1 MIRSASQAV
10 PASAGE
16 TALDGLRALAAGEA
30 HGLSRADWDL
40 LAGLAAGQQDHT
52 RPSDLMALPCQSPA
66 ASFHLEMLR
75 TLTEQPRDDEPARV
89 RRRYHARCLS
99 QFLLPRDRASR
110 PLVTVLIP
118 VHDRAGIVV
127 EAIDSCVR
135 QTWRPLEILV
145 IDDGSTDD
153 LRAALLPYGDAVRLH
168 RQEHRGVSSARNH
181 GIRLARGD
189 FVHLLDSDDVL
200 QSDAIGRKVAAFL
213 NIADAE
219 LCFSAADAPPLLG
232 LDGKVPTRAVA
243 KPSATRDLIGA
254 VRAGHPF
261 HTSTVMMPRWSMLD
275 APPFEEDLRRAEDTR
290 YWLSLALRG
299 TKAIALTTPLTIR
312 RKLGASLSD
321 LRNQSQEEAITV
333 RARDLRDLLANP
345 RHWCHAPGYYMR
357 LAADSRHCAPFEP
370 ATGTAA
376 KALTEL
382 SAAVS
387 EITSAARCEGLSPLP
402 LFAALRAD
410 DAIWGQRARALSL
423 GPELDRFFASMPELI
438 ARGLRTSAPLEPA
451 DIDHWRSAGQ
461 LHVDKVLRM
470 LKVREAHDRGDR
482 AALTWVLRHVPLP
495 LRHRD
500 AKRFRRLRRET
511 GSDRLS
517 AWLTWALRRG

>member
-1 MIRSASQAV
+1 
-10 PASAGE
+10 
-16 TALDGLRALAAGEA
+16 
-30 HGLSRADWDL
+30 
-40 LAGLAAGQQDHT
+40 
-52 RPSDLMALPCQSPA
+52 
-66 ASFHLEMLR
+66 MLR
-75 TLTEQPRDDEPARV
+75 TLTEQPRDDESSRA

-127 EAIDSCVR
+127 EAIDSCLR
-135 QTWRPLEILV
+135 QSWRPLEILV

-153 LRAALLPYGDAVRLH
+153 LRGALLPYGDAVRLH
-168 RQEHRGVSSARNH
+168 HQEHRGVSSARNR

-200 QSDAIGRKVAAFL
+200 RPDAIGHKVAAFL
-213 NIADAE
+213 SIADAE
-219 LCFSAADAPPLLG
+219 LCYSAADAPPLLG

-299 TKAIALTTPLTIR
+299 TKAIALTMPLTVR

-357 LAADSRHCAPFEP
+357 LAADSKHCAPFEP

-376 KALTEL
+376 KALAEL
-382 SAAVS
+382 SATLSDIAGR
-387 EITSAARCEGLSPLP
+387 TRCDGLSPLP
-402 LFAALRAD
+402 LFAALRTE
-410 DAIWGQRARALSL
+410 DAIWGQRARAQSL
-423 GPELDRFFASMPELI
+423 GPDLDRVFTSMPELI
-438 ARGLRTSAPLEPA
+438 ARGLRTSAPLEPG
-451 DIDHWRSAGQ
+451 DIDCWLGAGQ
-461 LHVDKVLRM
+461 LHVDKALRM
-470 LKVREAHDRGDR
+470 LRVGNAHDPGDR
-482 AALTWVLRHVPLP
+482 AALTWVLRHVLLP

-500 AKRFRRLRRET
+500 AKRFRWLRRKT
-511 GSDRLS
+511 GSSRLS
-517 AWLTWALRRG
+517 TWLTWALRRS